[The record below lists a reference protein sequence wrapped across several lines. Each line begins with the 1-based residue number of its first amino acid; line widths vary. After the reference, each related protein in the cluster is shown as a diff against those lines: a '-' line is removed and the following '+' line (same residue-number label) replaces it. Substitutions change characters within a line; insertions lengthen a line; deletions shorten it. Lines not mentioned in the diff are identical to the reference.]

1 MGQNK
6 ELAEN
11 ILDAVG
17 GNQNIKSVTHCM
29 TRLRFSL
36 VDESIID
43 DETIK
48 QIDGVMG
55 IRVSSYY
62 WDECS
67 KGL

>member
-36 VDESIID
+36 VDESIIMM
-43 DETIK
+43 K
-48 QIDGVMG
+48 P
-55 IRVSSYY
+55 
-62 WDECS
+62 
-67 KGL
+67 